1 MSRSFAL
8 LTLAAFALSAPLNA
22 RTLLGADAADAS
34 PGYAGAPVELSPP
47 KCTKESA
54 EIAAAAEAAGAM
66 PDTGTATAEA
76 EVKACCWFYYLNRW
90 WCMQC

>member
-22 RTLLGADAADAS
+22 RTLLGADATDES
-34 PGYAGAPVELSPP
+34 PTYAGAPAELTPP
-47 KCTKESA
+47 ECAKESA
-54 EIAAAAEAAGAM
+54 ETAAAPEATGAL

-76 EVKACCWFYYLNRW
+76 EVKACCWFYWQGRW
-90 WCMQC
+90 YCMQC